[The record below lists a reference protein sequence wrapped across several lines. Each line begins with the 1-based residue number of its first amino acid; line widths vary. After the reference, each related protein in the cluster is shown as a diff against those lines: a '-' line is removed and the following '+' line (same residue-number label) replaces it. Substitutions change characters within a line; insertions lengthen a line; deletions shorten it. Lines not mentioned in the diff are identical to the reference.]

1 MRMPKNI
8 LLCFDGTNN
17 HPKDAEQER
26 EWFGRNK
33 IEDSGITNVLKLH
46 LIFGGD
52 LDNKPGTAGQHSF
65 YYPGVGTY
73 GSKFRQ
79 IFNATLAP
87 ENLDVGRIILSAASD
102 VKSVYQ
108 PGDNI
113 FIFGFSRGAA
123 IARKFASVLGKHI
136 DCIQNPKPIR
146 FLGVFDTVASIG
158 VPNLDRHDLPR
169 SDVVFEDQFISP
181 HIQEALHLVSIDEN
195 RVAFQPTLMNEEPRV
210 TEVWFPGAHS
220 DVGGGF
226 WYDGLSDTALQF
238 MLEQIKR
245 RKLGVT
251 LHNPE
256 KLNFANLSAAGG
268 SYHIDFDDVR
278 ILPDILGKSHPKDR
292 WGPIAGLTLSPRKI
306 CVLDAGKPSAT
317 GKPLI
322 YAGTG
327 KRIEKIADYRPRA
340 LKNVPHKQIDMAG
353 DFLKDAAGKM
363 KIFDGIRE
371 FEANN
376 EYIP

>member
-1 MRMPKNI
+1 MPKNI

-52 LDNKPGTAGQHSF
+52 LDNKSGSATQHSF

-79 IFNATLAP
+79 VFNATLAP
-87 ENLDVGRIILSAASD
+87 ENLDVGRIILNAASD
-102 VKSVYQ
+102 LKSVYQ
-108 PGDNI
+108 PGDKI

-123 IARKFASVLGKHI
+123 IARKFASVIGKHI
-136 DCIQNPKPIR
+136 DCIKNPRPVR

-158 VPNLDRHDLPR
+158 VPNLDKHDMPR

-181 HIQEALHLVSIDEN
+181 HIQEALHLVAIDEN
-195 RVAFQPTLMNEEPRV
+195 RVAFQPTLMNAETRV

-226 WYDGLSDTALQF
+226 WYDGLSDTTLQF
-238 MLEQIKR
+238 MLEHIKR
-245 RKLGVT
+245 KALGVT
-251 LHNPE
+251 LHKPADI
-256 KLNFANLSAAGG
+256 NFANLIAAGG
-268 SYHIDFDDVR
+268 KYHIDFDDVR

-317 GKPLI
+317 GTPLV
-322 YAGTG
+322 YVGTG
-327 KRIEKIADYRPRA
+327 TRIEKIAEYRPQA
-340 LKNVPHKQIDMAG
+340 LKDVQHHQITMAG
-353 DFLKDAAGKM
+353 DLLKNPAGQVK
-363 KIFDGIRE
+363 KFEGIRD
-371 FEANN
+371 FEAAN
-376 EYIP
+376 EYTP

>member
-1 MRMPKNI
+1 MPKNI

-46 LIFGGD
+46 LIFGGN
-52 LDNKPGTAGQHSF
+52 LDNKPASASQHSF

-79 IFNATLAP
+79 IFNAGLAP
-87 ENLDVGRIILSAASD
+87 ENLDVGRIILNAASD
-102 VKSVYQ
+102 LKSVYQ
-108 PGDNI
+108 PGDHI

-123 IARKFASVLGKHI
+123 IARKFASVIGKHI
-136 DCIQNPKPIR
+136 DCIANPKPVR
-146 FLGVFDTVASIG
+146 FLGVFDTVASMG
-158 VPNLDRHDLPR
+158 VPNLDKNDMPR
-169 SDVVFEDQFISP
+169 SDVVFENQFISP

-195 RVAFQPTLMNEEPRV
+195 RVVFQPTLMNAEEDRV

-226 WYDGLSDTALQF
+226 WYDGLSDTTLQF
-238 MLEQIKR
+238 MLEHIKR
-245 RKLGVT
+245 RQLGVT
-251 LHNPE
+251 LYNPAN
-256 KLNFANLSAAGG
+256 LDFANLVASGG
-268 SYHIDFDDVR
+268 RYHIDFDDVR

-292 WGPIAGLTLSPRKI
+292 WGPVAGLTLSPRRI
-306 CVLDAGKPSAT
+306 CVLAAGKPSAAHL
-317 GKPLI
+317 PLV
-322 YAGTG
+322 YEGT
-327 KRIEKIADYRPRA
+327 KTRIEKIAEYRPHA
-340 LKNVPHKQIDMAG
+340 LKNVQHKQITMAG
-353 DFLKDAAGKM
+353 NLLMDAAGNVRV
-363 KIFDGIRE
+363 FDGIRE
-371 FEANN
+371 FEAIN